1 MLNVENQKS
10 TYSTIVSDGALAL
23 SRQIQ
28 KACFMHPAHPG
39 TITMDRFTFV
49 PRAQQAQDAGF
60 VSQLSIDSGEGTA
73 RYQRFFTFK
82 PVFASAENAVAYAME
97 QASYWMKHK
106 SLA

>member
-1 MLNVENQKS
+1 
-10 TYSTIVSDGALAL
+10 
-23 SRQIQ
+23 
-28 KACFMHPAHPG
+28 MHPAHPG

-60 VSQLSIDSGEGTA
+60 VSQLSIDSGEGAA

-82 PVFASAENAVAYAME
+82 PVFASAECAVAYAVE
-97 QASYWMKHK
+97 QASHWMKHK

>member
-73 RYQRFFTFK
+73 RYQRFLLSSLFLRQQKMLWLMPWSK
-82 PVFASAENAVAYAME
+82 PVIG
-97 QASYWMKHK
+97 
-106 SLA
+106 